1 VGLQVPKNVLEDFRR
16 LGQDVIVPVA
26 QSAETVLG
34 QMSGSGLVFGDPL
47 GMLPAVHFD
56 DQLRLEA
63 HEVQYVGPKGKLT
76 PELHAKLPAAKA
88 GPQRSLGIRWL
99 LSQRACECLRV
110 LA

>member
-1 VGLQVPKNVLEDFRR
+1 MQVPKNVLEAFRP

-34 QMSGSGLVFGDPL
+34 QMSGSGMVFGDPL
-47 GMLPAVHFD
+47 GMLSAVHFD

-63 HEVQYVGPKGKLT
+63 HEVQYVGPEGKLT
-76 PELHAKLPAAKA
+76 PELHPKLPATKA
-88 GPQRSLGIRWL
+88 GPQGGLGICRL
-99 LSQRACECLRV
+99 LAQRACECLRV